1 MKALLLTLLLVPLQ
15 QDIIHTEADVQER
28 VGDVF
33 TASGN
38 VVITYR
44 DIEIRA
50 ASVVFNEATKELE
63 AAEGVTFI
71 KGDERLTGRRL
82 RINLDTLAGVL
93 VDVEGVLGPGYIIQA
108 GEVRRDE
115 RGYYELLDAKITT
128 CEDPEHSGW
137 ELSVARATIEPDAQ
151 VKATNTILRVKGF
164 PVFYLPYL
172 SLPSKAKPRSS
183 GFLTPQTSTSTTKG
197 RSIRESYY
205 HVINRSADVMLTGEY
220 FTLRGLAGSVDFRA
234 VPNGNSEIEI
244 NSFFARDRKGQGG
257 QSARILSSTEFGPNF
272 RAVADMNLV
281 SSFVFRQI
289 FEEGFDLISSPTE
302 QSQAFATYNTVDAT
316 YNFEYS
322 RRGTFFVDQPTTI
335 LRKLPSLDM
344 TFHARQLG
352 KLPVYFSLNAS
363 IAGLH
368 RRDAVLESPAFVE
381 RIDIHPS
388 LEIAVLRGPA
398 VSWSHRLGFRETF
411 YSHSQRPRIQ
421 RKPLNRVSFDY
432 SFEFS
437 GPHLERDFGDWK
449 HVIEP
454 HVEYRYVTGIDRFLD
469 TLLVDDVDL
478 FTNTSEVTYGIT
490 NRFFTDRE
498 VLSWTVSQ
506 KYFSD
511 PTFGGAFVTGRKN
524 LLEPLL
530 DLTGFGFADE
540 ARRFSPLVSV
550 LRFSPTSGSTT
561 DLQIDYDTGSEEF
574 RSAGIIGGYGRG
586 PASFNLAY
594 FFTRR
599 SPIQLPSNQIRAT
612 VRYGD
617 SVRSGLSGAFS
628 FAYNIDQAFFQAST
642 AQLSYNTDC
651 YGLHLE
657 FTQFDLGPRRESR
670 IRFSFS
676 LKDLGSFGTLRQQDR
691 LF

>member
-1 MKALLLTLLLVPLQ
+1 MHALLLTFLLIPLQ
-15 QDIIHTEADVQER
+15 QDVINTEADVQEW

-33 TASGN
+33 TATGN

-44 DIEIRA
+44 DIEVRA
-50 ASVVFNEATKELE
+50 DSVVFNEATKELE
-63 AAEGVTFI
+63 AAEGVSFI
-71 KGDERLTGRRL
+71 RGEERLTGKRL

-93 VDVEGVLGPGYIIQA
+93 IEVEGVLGPGYIIQA

-115 RGYYELLDAKITT
+115 QGIYELLDATITT
-128 CEDPEHSGW
+128 CEDPDKSGW
-137 ELSVARATIEPDAQ
+137 ELSVARATIEPGAQ
-151 VKATNTILRVKGF
+151 VKASSTILRVKGF

-172 SLPSKAKPRSS
+172 SLPSEAKPRSS

-205 HVINRSADVMLTGEY
+205 HVINRSADVMVTGEY
-220 FTLRGLAGSVDFRA
+220 FTLRGPAGSVDLRA
-234 VPNGNSEIEI
+234 VPDANSKIEI

-257 QSARILSSTEFGPNF
+257 QSARILSSTKFGQNF

-281 SSFVFRQI
+281 SSFVFRQV

-302 QSQAFATYNTVDAT
+302 RSQAFATYNTAPAT

-344 TFHARQLG
+344 AFHARQLG
-352 KLPVYFSLNAS
+352 DLPVYFSLDGSFA
-363 IAGLH
+363 AVH

-381 RIDIHPS
+381 RLDLHPS

-398 VSWSHRLGFRETF
+398 ISWSHRLGFRETF
-411 YSHSQRPRIQ
+411 YSHSERPQVQRET
-421 RKPLNRVSFDY
+421 LNRVSFDY

-454 HVEYRYVTGIDRFLD
+454 QVEYRYVTGVDRFLD
-469 TLLVDDVDL
+469 TLLIDDVDL
-478 FTNTSEVTYGIT
+478 FTDTNEVTYGIT

-498 VLSWTVSQ
+498 VLSWTISQ

-550 LRFSPTSGSTT
+550 LRFSPRPGSTT
-561 DLQIDYDTGSEEF
+561 DLQIDYDTARKEF
-574 RSAGIIGGYGRG
+574 RSAGVIGGYGKG

-599 SPIQLPSNQIRAT
+599 SAIQLPSNQMRAT

-651 YGLHLE
+651 YGLHVE

-676 LKDLGSFGTLRQQDR
+676 LKHLGSFGTLRQQDR